1 MKKIVLTA
9 TFTLA
14 TLGAFAANGQVKS
27 NHAIIPVKNKPAK
40 LDLKLPSACDAN
52 INTGLFTITIL
63 WYC

>member
-14 TLGAFAANGQVKS
+14 SLGALAANGQVKS
-27 NHAIIPVKNKPAK
+27 NHAFIPVKNKPAK
-40 LDLKLPSACDAN
+40 LDLKLPSACDAH
-52 INTGLFTITIL
+52 IETGIFTIVVL